1 MAALP
6 KNGTMSSS
14 QAGAC
19 GGCRLVDRCAGDR
32 LEARGPFRGVS
43 LVVASLL
50 YFLLPAVLALVGAA
64 IAGHDAVGQLLGG
77 ATGLLLGMIFA
88 TAVAHRYVTD
98 SPDREACFE
107 PR

>member
-1 MAALP
+1 
-6 KNGTMSSS
+6 
-14 QAGAC
+14 
-19 GGCRLVDRCAGDR
+19 
-32 LEARGPFRGVS
+32 
-43 LVVASLL
+43 
-50 YFLLPAVLALVGAA
+50 VGAA

-98 SPDREACFE
+98 SADREACFE